1 MSINLNS
8 ISISGIYLGSL
19 SVNAIYLGTTAI
31 YSGAVAD
38 IYAVAGFEPP
48 LVADF
53 KNEYYRIGGAVSTF
67 DGVFTH
73 DRSGNA
79 TMVDSDGLRKWGPH
93 NLLTYSEQFD
103 NADWSKSNATITPNA
118 AVAPDGSATADKLIE
133 TSAST
138 SHYLDGSVS
147 PATFN
152 QSDKWTYRLFAK
164 SAGDERTIIIRANA
178 LGAQTWVE
186 FDLSSETK
194 TSGGG
199 SILSSSI
206 VPVSSGWYLLSVEFD
221 NTAKTQIG
229 VLAALNNGTSHTN
242 GLPSYTGDGT
252 SGIYIWGAHVY
263 RSDLG
268 GMVDNPDRGDSY
280 VPTTSSAR
288 YLARR
293 GNHVYNGS
301 EWVNAGYLNESEA
314 RTNLVTYS
322 SEFDNASWVKVGA
335 TVTANAEV
343 SPDGSLTAEKVVAT
357 NTASGTRA
365 LYQSFTAPSTT
376 TYTLTVYAKAAEYS
390 LLALQ
395 EIGSGR
401 FGASFNLTAQ
411 STASLGGAGFVSSSI
426 TAAGDGWFRCVVVWN
441 GVSAAGY
448 AITTIGY
455 PVGITPSPAGTSYAG
470 DGTSGIYIYGA
481 QLEAG
486 STPSSYIPTNSGSTV
501 TRAADNIQVDAGAA
515 PWPTLNVIGEELVTN
530 GTFDT
535 DTDWTKG
542 TGWTISGGQSVHV
555 AGTAHLL
562 SQTITLTTGRV
573 YAATCDVVA
582 ISGGSGSLQFRNG
595 GTTTSVTI
603 TALDVGKTVQVFY
616 VAEGNNQVAVF
627 AGSGTALTID
637 NISVRE
643 IDPLSVSIQ
652 MDGTMTYADEGIVSE
667 VVPYQWQKDG
677 FNYIYPQVY
686 TVTEPDRFRFLQAD
700 AGVVDLVQDTTEP
713 YSPGINVPFNIASRH
728 GSTFIN
734 GAIDGTALTA
744 DTTPTALPDLSATAL
759 DIGYDHMGNIGMLRV
774 WADDLGD
781 DGIAE
786 AST

>member
-1 MSINLNS
+1 MSSNFLQDYKDNYRANLPAGVTYDPVTADYFYNNKRFQTIQQVEWYRRYLFATEGFTS
-8 ISISGIYLGSL
+8 IS
-19 SVNAIYLGTTAI
+19 A
-31 YSGAVAD
+31 
-38 IYAVAGFEPP
+38 YAVAGFEPP

-53 KNEYYRIGGAVSTF
+53 KNDYYRIGGAVSTF

-79 TMVDSDGLRKWGPH
+79 TMVDSDGFRKWGPH
-93 NLLTYSEQFD
+93 NLLLRSEEFD
-103 NADWSKSNATITPNA
+103 NASWTKSAPITLTPLGDGAFRVVFTDVSQNIIQTLSPSDSLQYTGKVEIRGAPGETIRLSSKTGGGELATLTADWAEYSVTQSNAGQPPRLSIDTF
-118 AVAPDGSATADKLIE
+118 GGATA
-133 TSAST
+133 
-138 SHYLDGSVS
+138 
-147 PATFN
+147 
-152 QSDKWTYRLFAK
+152 
-164 SAGDERTIIIRANA
+164 RTIDIRYPR
-178 LGAQTWVE
+178 L
-186 FDLSSETK
+186 
-194 TSGGG
+194 
-199 SILSSSI
+199 
-206 VPVSSGWYLLSVEFD
+206 
-221 NTAKTQIG
+221 
-229 VLAALNNGTSHTN
+229 
-242 GLPSYTGDGT
+242 
-252 SGIYIWGAHVY
+252 Y

-268 GMVDNPDRGDSY
+268 GMVDNPDTGDSY

-288 YLARR
+288 YLPRR
-293 GNHVYNGS
+293 GNHIYNGTS
-301 EWVNAGYLNESEA
+301 WVNAGYLNESEA